1 MTDPDL
7 NNKLDR
13 LLTLLEAQ
21 LELTRQVSF
30 NLDEQEDINYE
41 NIQEKFE
48 RNPPGKRWEW
58 YRENWVS
65 AKSKFNPHP
74 TTHSNLSSSITITSN
89 YTSNYTKPKPTP
101 SSSSHP
107 TLEARKPC
115 SIRLWSPQQT
125 PSRRPPTQEMATQA
139 ALRWVTPRPWTSAHT
154 SNPWTPITRRSTM
167 MMTTRETSVGLSILR
182 ACRRRQRSRDGGGG
196 R

>member
-1 MTDPDL
+1 MIGTTSQNDNELVIDL
-7 NNKLDR
+7 FR
-13 LLTLLEAQ
+13 GS
-21 LELTRQVSF
+21 LTRS
-30 NLDEQEDINYE
+30 
-41 NIQEKFE
+41 IQEKFE

-74 TTHSNLSSSITITSN
+74 TTHSTLSSSITITSN

-125 PSRRPPTQEMATQA
+125 LRGGHRLRRWP
-139 ALRWVTPRPWTSAHT
+139 H
-154 SNPWTPITRRSTM
+154 
-167 MMTTRETSVGLSILR
+167 
-182 ACRRRQRSRDGGGG
+182 RQH
-196 R
+196 